1 MYVAFR
7 ETDEP
12 CADCGNDAFA
22 VIDAHASDEDAA
34 PLCFAC
40 YVERL
45 DRVRACGVVSVA
57 GGEFVVGAS
66 SVEETRELA
75 HRVADEL
82 SHAVEVTVENVT
94 PLEEVRDELG
104 EYHARELARGARSE
118 TRHVYAGTSERGT
131 VIDAE
136 TRTDAEICDA
146 LRDELATYVLDEA
159 RRVRKRD
166 DVSEALATLL
176 PTLVEH
182 RVLRRLGVASEV
194 WRLAKKR
201 GVSRGSETSARNQ
214 RAGRQFEEYFA
225 DWCEDRNL
233 EHIRGKTGL
242 VRYHPET
249 ADEIARK
256 TDGLAG
262 VPDFRVRGDGQ
273 NTFGSEWRP
282 EGDVV
287 VEVKRGDSRLS
298 REQEEVV
305 AHLKARGFEVYVLRG
320 EPDEHNF
327 EKR

>member
-1 MYVAFR
+1 MAFR
-7 ETDEP
+7 ETDEE
-12 CADCGNDAFA
+12 CADCGDDAFA

-34 PLCFAC
+34 QLCFAC

-45 DRVRACGVVSVA
+45 DRVRSCGVVSVA
-57 GGEFVVGAS
+57 EGKFVVGAS

-75 HRVADEL
+75 HHVTDEV
-82 SHAVEVTVENVT
+82 SHAVEVTVESVA
-94 PLEEVRDELG
+94 PLEEARDELG
-104 EYHARELARGARSE
+104 EYHARELARGARAE
-118 TRHVYAGTSERGT
+118 TRHVYARTSERGT

-136 TRTDAEICDA
+136 TRTDAETRDA
-146 LRDELATYVLDEA
+146 LRDSLATYVLDEA

-166 DVSEALATLL
+166 DVSEALASLL

-214 RAGRQFEEYFA
+214 RAGRQFEEYFS

-233 EHIRGKTGL
+233 ELVRGKTGI

-262 VPDFRVRGDGQ
+262 VPDFLVRGDGQ

-282 EGDVV
+282 EDEAF
-287 VEVKRGDSRLS
+287 VEVKRGESRLT
-298 REQEEVV
+298 REQQEVV
-305 AHLKARGFEVYVLRG
+305 AHLKALSFDVYVLRG
-320 EPDEHNF
+320 EPDEHTF